1 MDEKFSNLVAQIKTH
16 EGSKKVNGRHVAYK
30 DHLGFLTIG
39 YGTLIDEK
47 RGGGISEAV
56 ANQLLIDELYR
67 IQAELDRQI
76 VWFRDLNVVRRD
88 ALTNMAYQMGVAG
101 VLKFKNMLNSMY
113 RGDFDKAYREALN
126 SKWAK
131 QTPNRAH
138 EVAEM
143 IRKG

>member
-76 VWFRDLNVVRRD
+76 VWFRDLN
-88 ALTNMAYQMGVAG
+88 
-101 VLKFKNMLNSMY
+101 
-113 RGDFDKAYREALN
+113 EALN